1 MDSRLHLAIAEV
13 TGSAS
18 LTAAVADVRMRLNEM
33 LDAIPLL
40 ERNIG
45 HSNAQHA
52 LIVEAVLDGNAE
64 AARRAMAEHLEG
76 TGALLRA
83 FLT

>member
-1 MDSRLHLAIAEV
+1 MDSRLHLAVAEV

-40 ERNIG
+40 ERNMQ
-45 HSNAQHA
+45 HSNAQHTR
-52 LIVEAVLDGNAE
+52 IIDAVLDGDAD
-64 AARRAMAEHLEG
+64 AARRAMAEHLDG
-76 TGALLRA
+76 TTALLRG
-83 FLT
+83 FLS